1 MMKSLE
7 YLPYEEGLRKLG
19 LFSLE
24 KRRLQGKLI
33 NMCKYLMG
41 GVEKGPDSSLS
52 CSVTGQ
58 EAVGTN

>member
-24 KRRLQGKLI
+24 KRRLQGELT
-33 NMCKYLMG
+33 NMCKYL
-41 GVEKGPDSSLS
+41 KGACIAGWS
-52 CSVTGQ
+52 Q
-58 EAVGTN
+58 AVFSGAQ